1 MSMVPADD
9 MPQHRQ
15 PQMQMQV
22 ITQAQPQM
30 VQAQVMATQPAV
42 ATATNVQPVP
52 VVATATVRPHCPLRS
67 SLLPAQLLTVRA
79 RAAGCPYCKALIVM
93 QSVKGV

>member
-1 MSMVPADD
+1 
-9 MPQHRQ
+9 
-15 PQMQMQV
+15 MQMQV

-67 SLLPAQLLTVRA
+67 CLLPAQLLTVRA
-79 RAAGCPYCKALIVM
+79 RGRRSLL
-93 QSVKGV
+93 QSPDRDARV

>member
-1 MSMVPADD
+1 
-9 MPQHRQ
+9 
-15 PQMQMQV
+15 MQMQV

-52 VVATATVRPHCPLRS
+52 VVATATVRPHCPCA
-67 SLLPAQLLTVRA
+67 LPS
-79 RAAGCPYCKALIVM
+79 CPL
-93 QSVKGV
+93 SF

>member
-1 MSMVPADD
+1 
-9 MPQHRQ
+9 
-15 PQMQMQV
+15 MQMQV

-52 VVATATVRPHCPLRS
+52 VVATATVHPHCPLRS
-67 SLLPAQLLTVRA
+67 CLLS
-79 RAAGCPYCKALIVM
+79 AGC
-93 QSVKGV
+93 

>member
-1 MSMVPADD
+1 
-9 MPQHRQ
+9 
-15 PQMQMQV
+15 MQMQV

-30 VQAQVMATQPAV
+30 VQAQVMAQPAV

-67 SLLPAQLLTVRA
+67 CLLS
-79 RAAGCPYCKALIVM
+79 AGC
-93 QSVKGV
+93 

>member
-1 MSMVPADD
+1 
-9 MPQHRQ
+9 
-15 PQMQMQV
+15 MQMQV

-52 VVATATVRPHCPLRS
+52 VVATATVRPHCRS
-67 SLLPAQLLTVRA
+67 CLLPAQLLTVHA
-79 RAAGCPYCKALIVM
+79 RAAGGPYCKALIVM